1 MDLKQIKELIQLLEK
16 SGLNKLTIKEKG
28 YEISLEK
35 GAPHAP
41 IESYQS
47 AKREVVPHV
56 APHHEVI
63 TKADVKPSKE
73 PELDLNHALKSPM
86 VGMFYRSP
94 SPSEPAFIKEGDMVE
109 KGSVVGIIEAM
120 KVMNE
125 IKSDRKGKVIK
136 ILIENGHPVEYGQP
150 LIIIE

>member
-1 MDLKQIKELIQLLEK
+1 MDLKQVKELIQLLEK

-35 GAPHAP
+35 GAPHAQ

-47 AKREVVPHV
+47 AKRELAPPLTPQVEPHLK
-56 APHHEVI
+56 HETQAKEVEV
-63 TKADVKPSKE
+63 DVK
-73 PELDLNHALKSPM
+73 HALKSPM

-94 SPSEPAFIKEGDMVE
+94 TPNDPPFVREGDVVE
-109 KGSVVGIIEAM
+109 KGSVICIIEAM

-125 IKSDRKGKVIK
+125 IKSDRKGKVVK
-136 ILIENGHPVEYGQP
+136 ILVDNGHPVEFGQP
-150 LIIIE
+150 LFVIE

>member
-63 TKADVKPSKE
+63 TKADVKPSNE
-73 PELDLNHALKSPM
+73 PELDLNHAL
-86 VGMFYRSP
+86 
-94 SPSEPAFIKEGDMVE
+94 
-109 KGSVVGIIEAM
+109 
-120 KVMNE
+120 
-125 IKSDRKGKVIK
+125 
-136 ILIENGHPVEYGQP
+136 
-150 LIIIE
+150 